1 MLEIKTDVMDS
12 AAKILVVGVGG
23 AGNNAVNRM
32 VEEQVGGVEFLGV
45 NTDKQAL
52 QLCKSPRLLQI
63 GDKLTQGLGCGAQP
77 EIGEKAAEESAED
90 IANAIRGAHMVFVT
104 CGMGGGTGTGAAPV
118 IARLAKEQGALTV
131 GVVTKPFRFEAKTRM
146 QNALGGI
153 EKLKQNVDTLIVIP
167 NDKLL
172 ELCDRRTTMPDALKI
187 ADEVLQ
193 QAVRGITDLINVPS
207 LINLDF
213 ADVKTVMEN
222 KGIAHIGIGM
232 AKGDDKAIEAVKQ
245 AVNSP
250 LLETT
255 IQGASHV
262 IVNIS
267 GEITLLDADDAVSF
281 VSNLTGDDVNLIMG
295 AMCDD
300 REPDTCT
307 VTVIATGIDE
317 NKIPKNDM
325 PVRQSATRATDN
337 RSQGYTSNGSYQPR
351 TYGPNATLGGQNS
364 MAQPQ
369 PSPVQAMAQA
379 QMAGMNQQS
388 MMSQQPGA
396 MTAPMNTGMGLQQ
409 QNTMAM
415 PYLGQ
420 NSNQPYNF
428 QNTQMN
434 LNAGLTG
441 QMPNLSGQP
450 MMNASTP
457 SSVPISSP
465 VPTPAPMP
473 APTPTPSMG
482 ATPTSTFNGGLRSVS
497 PLTSRVENRQIKIPD
512 FLKK

>member
-1 MLEIKTDVMDS
+1 MLEIVNNEYEA

-23 AGNNAVNRM
+23 AGNNAVSRM
-32 VEEQVGGVEFLGV
+32 VDSNVSGVEFLGV

-63 GDKLTQGLGCGAQP
+63 GDKITQGLGCGALP
-77 EIGEKAAEESAED
+77 EIGEQAAEESAED

-118 IARLAKEQGALTV
+118 IAKIAKEQGALTV

-146 QNALGGI
+146 QNAEGGI

-172 ELCDRRTTMPDALKI
+172 ELVDRRTTMQDALKI

-222 KGIAHIGIGM
+222 KGIAHIGIGY

-255 IQGASHV
+255 IEGATHV

-267 GEITLLDADDAVSF
+267 GEITLLDADDAVSY
-281 VSNLTGDDVNLIMG
+281 VRELTGDDVNLIMG
-295 AMCDD
+295 AMDD
-300 REPDTCT
+300 DSEPDSCT
-307 VTVIATGIDE
+307 VTVIATGIT
-317 NKIPKNDM
+317 
-325 PVRQSATRATDN
+325 PVNTSPLGGGNGIQMGSNLN
-337 RSQGYTSNGSYQPR
+337 RFINQNPNPYPRRPSTGLTGTGNGPINTTMNNGMGMNVGYNRPGMVNNQPQYNQNMNRGQYQP
-351 TYGPNATLGGQNS
+351 GMQGMNPGMQ
-364 MAQPQ
+364 
-369 PSPVQAMAQA
+369 
-379 QMAGMNQQS
+379 GMNQPINTTMNGMQGTPPQGVGARPVNSPFGAGAGVQGSGAGPIQS
-388 MMSQQPGA
+388 K
-396 MTAPMNTGMGLQQ
+396 
-409 QNTMAM
+409 
-415 PYLGQ
+415 
-420 NSNQPYNF
+420 
-428 QNTQMN
+428 
-434 LNAGLTG
+434 
-441 QMPNLSGQP
+441 
-450 MMNASTP
+450 
-457 SSVPISSP
+457 
-465 VPTPAPMP
+465 
-473 APTPTPSMG
+473 
-482 ATPTSTFNGGLRSVS
+482 
-497 PLTSRVENRQIKIPD
+497 VEAKSIKIPD

>member
-1 MLEIKTDVMDS
+1 MDS

-32 VEEQVGGVEFLGV
+32 VEEQIIGVEFLGV

-131 GVVTKPFRFEAKTRM
+131 GVVTKPFRFEARTRM

-172 ELCDRRTTMPDALKI
+172 ELVDRRTTMPEALKL

-193 QAVRGITDLINVPS
+193 QSVRGITDLINVPS

-222 KGIAHIGIGM
+222 KGIAHIGIGA

-262 IVNIS
+262 IVNVS
-267 GEITLLDADDAVSF
+267 GDITLLDANDAVSF
-281 VSNLTGDDVNLIMG
+281 VSDLTGDDVNVIFG
-295 AMCDD
+295 ATYDD
-300 REPDTCT
+300 RDPDTCA

-317 NKIPKNDM
+317 NRIPKQGSTGIGQMSAGGMRNFTGSKAYQQ
-325 PVRQSATRATDN
+325 RQFASAN
-337 RSQGYTSNGSYQPR
+337 PGIGV
-351 TYGPNATLGGQNS
+351 QNS
-364 MAQPQ
+364 ALNQQ
-369 PSPVQAMAQA
+369 PVQPL
-379 QMAGMNQQS
+379 
-388 MMSQQPGA
+388 PGNPG
-396 MTAPMNTGMGLQQ
+396 MTAPMNTGVINQQVGGMTAPINAGMGVS
-409 QNTMAM
+409 QNTMGM
-415 PYLGQ
+415 NTSQFGGQ
-420 NSNQPYNF
+420 TAQTPYNF

-434 LNAGLTG
+434 INQGVPGQTG
-441 QMPNLSGQP
+441 NISVQP
-450 MMNASTP
+450 IPGVTQNTG
-457 SSVPISSP
+457 
-465 VPTPAPMP
+465 PTPEP
-473 APTPTPSMG
+473 
-482 ATPTSTFNGGLRSVS
+482 STFGGGLRGVS
-497 PLTSRVENRQIKIPD
+497 PLTSRVESRQIKIPD

>member
-1 MLEIKTDVMDS
+1 MDS

-32 VEEQVGGVEFLGV
+32 VEEQIIGVEFLGV

-131 GVVTKPFRFEAKTRM
+131 GVVTKPFRFEARTRM

-172 ELCDRRTTMPDALKI
+172 ELVDRRTTMPEALKL

-193 QAVRGITDLINVPS
+193 QSVRGITDLINVPS

-222 KGIAHIGIGM
+222 KGIAHIGIGA

-262 IVNIS
+262 IVNVS
-267 GEITLLDADDAVSF
+267 GDITLLDANDAVSF
-281 VSNLTGDDVNLIMG
+281 VSDLTGEDVNVIFG
-295 AMCDD
+295 ATYDD
-300 REPDTCT
+300 RDPDTCA

-317 NKIPKNDM
+317 NRIPKQGAAGMGQISSGGMRNFTGSNAYQKRQFASANPGLGVQNNTM
-325 PVRQSATRATDN
+325 PQT
-337 RSQGYTSNGSYQPR
+337 
-351 TYGPNATLGGQNS
+351 
-364 MAQPQ
+364 
-369 PSPVQAMAQA
+369 PVQPMTSAP
-379 QMAGMNQQS
+379 GMTS
-388 MMSQQPGA
+388 
-396 MTAPMNTGMGLQQ
+396 PMNTGVINQQVGGMTGPINTGMGVP
-409 QNTMAM
+409 QNTMGMNTTQFA
-415 PYLGQ
+415 GQ
-420 NSNQPYNF
+420 PAQAPYNF
-428 QNTQMN
+428 QNTQQMSVN
-434 LNAGLTG
+434 QGVQGHTG
-441 QMPNLSGQP
+441 NISVQP
-450 MMNASTP
+450 IPGVTQNTG
-457 SSVPISSP
+457 
-465 VPTPAPMP
+465 PTPE
-473 APTPTPSMG
+473 PT
-482 ATPTSTFNGGLRSVS
+482 TFGGGLRGVS
-497 PLTSRVENRQIKIPD
+497 PLTSRVESRQIKIPD